1 MKKVK
6 PIKCYHCGRI
16 LYDEPQI
23 SFTIREGMC
32 IDCYD
37 RIREDKECGL
47 YSYAEELE
55 AMTKIKE
62 EEEEEKKQNNN
73 NDILHEDIDT
83 YLSRF

>member
-47 YSYAEELE
+47 FRDSYADF
-55 AMTKIKE
+55 KRDCYDRIR
-62 EEEEEKKQNNN
+62 
-73 NDILHEDIDT
+73 EDIDT